1 MQPVRFQ
8 GFIFSL
14 RCPGQFVVNAWVC
27 RANDCRR
34 MTEYEGRVAIAE
46 MTLPTLT
53 TLQQNMTNMQT
64 KVNNN
69 EANVNRL
76 SAAVDGLLGGKGVP
90 STAAPSASSAGTT
103 GSDAGLVSRVDALEG
118 RVRRLESSGIVAGSS
133 VAASAPAQV
142 SAPAQ
147 TKAVA
152 SSPPRAAM
160 TASSS
165 SVQQQQQQQSPITSK
180 FQSDVGSSSRSRV
193 AESHSVMQQSMGSV
207 SSVSDSS
214 LDHDQEPDSTF
225 FTTGSSTLT
234 AANATKQPQ
243 AQAQPRELPK
253 SGSNRNM
260 FSDSEDEGDDHSV
273 LSIPSLPQSPIPK
286 DKESAVKAKLNES
299 TGTESL
305 LDKHSIS
312 DIDIE
317 SSFED
322 SGMDIQ
328 LHKQG
333 VAASAI
339 ANSSSTISSD
349 DASVNSSED
358 DNAGREDEH
367 EDEDEHDHGH
377 EEEQEPEAYNP
388 QPVVSAA
395 MATSKEPASS
405 AAPTTGTSQENHGKN
420 LDDSWVSDPYN
431 DRAVSDDSS
440 DDEDSDEGS
449 HHQHHRHHGHAK
461 GGDAGSKPISA
472 ATLAARTQ
480 YLDDEDDDD
489 DAPRYSPTRPGRK
502 PAAAVPETKPAA
514 ASDEQD
520 DVEEFN
526 LSSESE

>member
-1 MQPVRFQ
+1 
-8 GFIFSL
+8 
-14 RCPGQFVVNAWVC
+14 
-27 RANDCRR
+27 

-76 SAAVDGLLGGKGVP
+76 STAVDGLLGGKGVP
-90 STAAPSASSAGTT
+90 STAPSASSAGTT
-103 GSDAGLVSRVDALEG
+103 GSDTGLVSRVDALEG

-147 TKAVA
+147 TKTVA
-152 SSPPRAAM
+152 SSPPRAA
-160 TASSS
+160 TTTSSS
-165 SVQQQQQQQSPITSK
+165 SVQQQQQSPITSK

-193 AESHSVMQQSMGSV
+193 AETHSVMQQSLGSV

-234 AANATKQPQ
+234 AANATKQPQAQ

-367 EDEDEHDHGH
+367 EDEDEHGRGH
-377 EEEQEPEAYNP
+377 EEEQEPEAHRP

-395 MATSKEPASS
+395 TATSKEPASS
-405 AAPTTGTSQENHGKN
+405 AAPTMGAGQENHGKN

-449 HHQHHRHHGHAK
+449 HHQHHGHHGHAK